1 MYSKF
6 VHTFYYFN
14 IAVQSVFSLL
24 TPIGLATL
32 LAWFLSSRGLAYGWI
47 YAPLIL
53 LGVGVGLYSMI
64 HFILTASA
72 QVRALEEAAEQKQR
86 CERLKKEKKEENP
99 KW

>member
-24 TPIGLATL
+24 TPIGLGTL
-32 LAWFLSSRGLAYGWI
+32 LAWFLSSRGIVGGWI

-53 LGVGVGLYSMI
+53 LGVAVGLYSML

-72 QVRALEEAAEQKQR
+72 QVRALEEAEEQKRQS
-86 CERLKKEKKEENP
+86 ERQKKGKKEEASE
-99 KW
+99 K